1 MIIFVERKILRQ
13 KADQCPIIFPPSNT
27 TFGGKKNEGI
37 KIIEIKIIP
46 KKKKIENKKLLIILI
61 KS

>member
-1 MIIFVERKILRQ
+1 LSFFNNANFR
-13 KADQCPIIFPPSNT
+13 PF
-27 TFGGKKNEGI
+27 KKNEGI